1 MPLNHINNYEL
12 IFLLTNKFLIKKR
25 SIYLIMKKFKILS
38 KIKNNSCVVTFLYPK
53 SEKFI
58 KQFVSCLE
66 RQTYKKF
73 DVLFFCDN
81 FNLSSLNFKINLN
94 YKCYN
99 VSGTIPQI
107 RQKSIK
113 KLNLLHYKKIFFF
126 VILMIYLNLT
136 E

>member
-1 MPLNHINNYEL
+1 M
-12 IFLLTNKFLIKKR
+12 
-25 SIYLIMKKFKILS
+25 S

-113 KLNLLHYKKIFFF
+113 NLICFIIKKFF
-126 VILMIYLNLT
+126 L
-136 E
+136 